1 MSKEIKFNKENKMP
15 KDNKENKINLKE
27 MFEEYARKEIEFIE
41 NADPEKLYLRV
52 MPNLK
57 DKNQASIDF
66 LYKKIKVGGM
76 IDKDTIYLNKL
87 KVTKNGKEEDIDS
100 VIAKIQEVVDKGDMK
115 LVNQL

>member
-1 MSKEIKFNKENKMP
+1 MKKEETKVT
-15 KDNKENKINLKE
+15 LKE
-27 MFEEYARKEIEFIE
+27 MFEEYARKELEFVE
-41 NADPEKLYLRV
+41 NADPEKLYHRIL
-52 MPNLK
+52 PNIK

-66 LYKKIKVGGM
+66 LYKKIKVGGV